1 MITEKN
7 FKDAVVVILI
17 VGVFILAAMVLKP
30 IIFSIIWG
38 ALLSYIFYPVY
49 KWTLKKLKNENLS
62 AFLICFLLFLII
74 LIPTILIVNYLASQA
89 INFYLSLQTLDLAS
103 IIKQTLRLDTFS
115 SPILTTL
122 ADSLNSFV
130 PKILAYFITKFGNI
144 VLNMPVIMLQIFVV
158 IFIFFFGLRD
168 GEKAIKYAGSL
179 FPFKKEVGEKF
190 VMQFKRVTNSVLIGQ
205 VVVGVIQ
212 GVIAGIGYFVFGVP
226 YALLL
231 TIITIFVA
239 IIPFIGAWLG
249 WVPVVIYLFSIG
261 RVEAGIGLLMYGLI
275 IVSLI
280 DNVLR
285 TIIVSK
291 RTKIS
296 SAIIIIGMIGG
307 LFVFGILGLILGP
320 LILSYVIL
328 ITELYRSKKAG
339 ESIFFKQIEENT

>member
-7 FKDAVVVILI
+7 FKDAMVVILI
-17 VGVFILAAMVLKP
+17 VGVFILAAMILKP
-30 IIFSIIWG
+30 VIFSIIWG
-38 ALLSYIFYPVY
+38 ALLAYIFHPTY
-49 KWTLKKLKNENLS
+49 KWILKRLKNESLS

-74 LIPTILIVNYLASQA
+74 LIPIILVVNYLAGQA

-103 IIKQTLRLDTFS
+103 IIKQTLRLDAFS

-122 ADSLNSFV
+122 ANSLNSFV
-130 PKILAYFITKFGNI
+130 PKILSYFITKFSNI
-144 VLNMPVIMLQIFVV
+144 ILDIPTIMLQIFVV
-158 IFIFFFGLRD
+158 IFVFFFGLRD
-168 GEKAIKYAGSL
+168 GEKAMKYAGSL

-190 VMQFKRVTNSVLIGQ
+190 ITQFKGVTNSVLLGQ

-212 GVIAGIGYFVFGVP
+212 GLIAGIGYFVFGVP

-231 TIITIFVA
+231 TILTIFVS

-261 RVEAGIGLLMYGLI
+261 RTEAGIGLLIYGLI

-285 TIIVSK
+285 TIIVSRK
-291 RTKIS
+291 TKIN

-307 LFVFGILGLILGP
+307 MFVFGILGLILGP

-328 ITELYRSKKAG
+328 IVELYRSNKVG
-339 ESIFFKQIEENT
+339 ENIFFKQIEENT